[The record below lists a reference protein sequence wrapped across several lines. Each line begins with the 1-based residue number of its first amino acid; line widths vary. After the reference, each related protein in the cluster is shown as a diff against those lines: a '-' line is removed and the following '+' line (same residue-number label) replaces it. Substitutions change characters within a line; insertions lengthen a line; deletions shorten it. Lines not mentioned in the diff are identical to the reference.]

1 MYFGKTTKSD
11 PIKYLGSGKH
21 WIRHINKHGTN
32 HVVTLW
38 HELFTNRDECVNF
51 ALQFSKDLNIVESK
65 SWANLIEEDGLN
77 GWPKGQ
83 THSDETRQ
91 NSAIFKHIE
100 RHQSK
105 LV

>member
-1 MYFGKTTKSD
+1 MSSTHIYSHFEPTYLYIKQHSVTGLMYFGKTTKSD

-65 SWANLIEEDGLN
+65 SWA
-77 GWPKGQ
+77 
-83 THSDETRQ
+83 
-91 NSAIFKHIE
+91 
-100 RHQSK
+100 K